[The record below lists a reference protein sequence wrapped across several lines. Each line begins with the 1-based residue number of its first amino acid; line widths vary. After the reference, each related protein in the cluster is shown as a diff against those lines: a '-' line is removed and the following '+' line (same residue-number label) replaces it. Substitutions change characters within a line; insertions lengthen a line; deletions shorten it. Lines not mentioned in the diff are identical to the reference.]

1 MRVGV
6 VVGLAGAAAAAA
18 AAVVFLA
25 LLDDDVGIFDRQQYI
40 HHRWPISN

>member
-6 VVGLAGAAAAAA
+6 VVGLAG

-40 HHRWPISN
+40 HHWWPISN